1 MKKKT
6 IIQMIIIIVLLIAI
20 LLIAIYLNKDNNST
34 FTNMHRNN
42 IKKTDRINMYVF
54 YGLTCPH
61 CEDLYKMLKENKNY
75 EKYYDLYSFGVWY
88 DKENQKFMD
97 DVSKKLDKNISGVPY
112 IIIGDKTFSGYS
124 KTNSKTILNTIKE
137 QYKNKNYK
145 DIIYNIK

>member
-20 LLIAIYLNKDNNST
+20 LFIAIYLNKDNNST

-75 EKYYDLYSFGVWY
+75 EKYYDLLMIFLLYR
-88 DKENQKFMD
+88 N
-97 DVSKKLDKNISGVPY
+97 
-112 IIIGDKTFSGYS
+112 TFC
-124 KTNSKTILNTIKE
+124 
-137 QYKNKNYK
+137 
-145 DIIYNIK
+145 